1 MSYVLFLHALL
12 SHCLSLCLSLFFSL
26 DADDADD
33 DADADDAYVSDAAH
47 DEGDGQVMPS
57 APSDDHAPPYRH

>member
-12 SHCLSLCLSLFFSL
+12 SHCLSLCFSLFFSL
-26 DADDADD
+26 DADDAD
-33 DADADDAYVSDAAH
+33 AVDAYVSDAAH